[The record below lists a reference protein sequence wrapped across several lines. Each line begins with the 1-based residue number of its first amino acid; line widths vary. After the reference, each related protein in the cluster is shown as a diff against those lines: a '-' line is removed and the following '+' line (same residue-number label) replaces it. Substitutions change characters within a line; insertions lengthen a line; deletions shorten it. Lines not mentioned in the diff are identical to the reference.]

1 MSVLECATTDRSIAT
16 ILPSVVKRKLSL
28 IEGIERDR
36 RHYSRLGNSEFR
48 SRALRALDVEEA
60 EVKDDYTALRA
71 LTDLVKKHNLDDWR
85 SRIDSGDF
93 EGRIAAGP
101 SYPAAGVA
109 MQIDPAATSGLGGAV
124 PDGDVFDGL
133 WVIGGVV
140 APWGDY
146 AILAHESRSRDASVV
161 EHYEPGCFTRALA
174 DLASGKRPIVGL
186 HNHELLHPLG
196 TTKNGTLHVGLTD
209 AGLAYRLS
217 LDKNNSDHRNLY
229 ANVASGLVSGASL
242 GFHTKRDK
250 FAVDSQGVY
259 RRALLDLDVRDVSP
273 TAAGA
278 YGKAT
283 CHVIR
288 SQQAAQ
294 RSAQRRSFPS
304 AAAPVTV
311 PPEVRRAITPP
322 PPRNDALR
330 NRVASLVARVAR

>member
-101 SYPAAGVA
+101 SYPAAGVTFA
-109 MQIDPAATSGLGGAV
+109 IDPASTPGTGPSV
-124 PDGDVFDGL
+124 PDDLFGGP

-140 APWGDY
+140 APWGDS
-146 AILAHESRSRDASVV
+146 ATLAHESRSRNASVV
-161 EHYEPGCFTRALA
+161 EHYEPGCFTRAMA
-174 DLASGKRPIVGL
+174 DLASGTRPIVGL

-196 TTKNGTLHVGLTD
+196 STKNGTLHVGLTD
-209 AGLAYRLS
+209 AGLVYRLS
-217 LDKNNSDHRNLY
+217 LDKNNSEHRNVY

-250 FAVDSQGVY
+250 FTVDASGTWH
-259 RRALLDLDVRDVSP
+259 RALYDLDIHDVSP
-273 TAAGA
+273 TACGA
-278 YGKAT
+278 YPRAT
-283 CHVIR
+283 CAVIR
-288 SQQAAQ
+288 QPAQ
-294 RSAQRRSFPS
+294 RSAHRRSFP
-304 AAAPVTV
+304 AAVVTA
-311 PPEVRRAITPP
+311 PEVRRTTQ
-322 PPRNDALR
+322 ALPVR
-330 NRVASLVARVAR
+330 PTALHNRVQRLLAQVGVR